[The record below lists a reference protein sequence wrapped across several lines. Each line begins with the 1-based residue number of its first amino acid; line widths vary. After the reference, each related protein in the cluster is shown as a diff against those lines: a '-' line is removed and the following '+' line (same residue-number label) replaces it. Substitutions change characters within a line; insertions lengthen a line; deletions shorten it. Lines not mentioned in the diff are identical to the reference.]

1 MEFLT
6 PIAQSVSGLR
16 VNSISDYKFN
26 FEYSQYFDATDLIIT
41 QLQISGIQ
49 HMILNG
55 STMTAWMPLFLKT
68 QVLGIHIIQTLRIN

>member
-1 MEFLT
+1 MEFST
-6 PIAQSVSGLR
+6 PIAQNVSGLR

-55 STMTAWMPLFLKT
+55 STMTT
-68 QVLGIHIIQTLRIN
+68 